1 MLIKLVCAAKS
12 TMPPPDLPTAS
23 SAPLFRKDCT
33 RLWARRKCACSISV
47 EGIAHELVTAELIDC
62 HDLVIVAANL
72 QKLIDLAEQKSDKRS
87 VTFALNSGVA
97 PNEIPDERTLT
108 GFAQISLID

>member
-1 MLIKLVCAAKS
+1 M
-12 TMPPPDLPTAS
+12 
-23 SAPLFRKDCT
+23 
-33 RLWARRKCACSISV
+33 
-47 EGIAHELVTAELIDC
+47 TAELIDC

-97 PNEIPDERTLT
+97 PNEVGTA
-108 GFAQISLID
+108 AQAYCMFTTVVCLDSR

>member
-1 MLIKLVCAAKS
+1 MKSQVLRVRNQQRELNDIKFDYTPS
-12 TMPPPDLPTAS
+12 TDTV
-23 SAPLFRKDCT
+23 D
-33 RLWARRKCACSISV
+33 
-47 EGIAHELVTAELIDC
+47 GIAHELVSAELIDC

-72 QKLIDLAEQKSDKRS
+72 QKLIQLAQQGSDRRS

-97 PNEIPDERTLT
+97 ANEVCLLFVSCPSSIFQVPDERTLT

>member
-1 MLIKLVCAAKS
+1 MGC
-12 TMPPPDLPTAS
+12 
-23 SAPLFRKDCT
+23 
-33 RLWARRKCACSISV
+33 V

-97 PNEIPDERTLT
+97 PNELRARNLQIPDERTLT

>member
-1 MLIKLVCAAKS
+1 MQRQMLIKLVCAAKS

-23 SAPLFRKDCT
+23 SAPLFRKD
-33 RLWARRKCACSISV
+33 L